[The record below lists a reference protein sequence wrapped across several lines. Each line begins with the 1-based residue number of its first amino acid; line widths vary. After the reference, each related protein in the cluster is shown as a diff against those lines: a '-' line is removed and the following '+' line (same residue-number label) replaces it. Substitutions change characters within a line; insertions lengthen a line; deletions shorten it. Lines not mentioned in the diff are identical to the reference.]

1 MKYKNLSLLV
11 GMLLILS
18 FVTTGTSL
26 LDDPTTV
33 QKIPGH
39 LVYPYPPDQSSVT
52 ISEIVHRIPQPIT
65 TTSTEVI
72 AMINAHT
79 ESMYLGYLQGL
90 VNFGPRLTDTTA
102 CWDAGDWIYDEFQ
115 NMGLQVRYQN
125 WSYWG
130 DSGSNIEA
138 TIPGTDPGSDEIY
151 IVCGHY
157 DSVSGSP
164 GADDDG
170 SGTIAAMAAAY
181 VMKDYSFNHTI
192 RFVAFSGEEQG
203 LLGSHEYVAEAVSQ
217 GDNIVGV
224 LNADMIGFALTQSQ
238 GSQLHVF
245 NDGPSG
251 WLYDFTN
258 SVSQQYNDLID
269 LIALDSGYTWGS
281 DHNSFWDAGYNAL
294 FYHEYEFNHYYHSA
308 DDTIANMN
316 MSYAVKSSKLVLAT
330 LAELAGAQ
338 TSGEPPE
345 PPTVNGPTEGIMGVS
360 VNFTVTT
367 TDPEGD
373 EVFYFV
379 NWDDGTTS
387 DWIGPYNS
395 GETVDIGHTYNDAD
409 IYEIRVRSRDVHYGQ
424 SAWSDPHTINIIQ
437 GPILD
442 IDFMQGGIL
451 RVKTTIQNNGEVAA
465 NDVDW
470 SIAINGGFLLLNGG
484 ATGII
489 DTIPAG
495 SSQEIQSGL
504 IFGLG
509 QAIIQVHATTPE
521 GIADQYQQG
530 AQILLFFI
538 TINT

>member
-1 MKYKNLSLLV
+1 MKYKHISLLV

-18 FVTTGTSL
+18 FVTTATSVF
-26 LDDPTTV
+26 DDPPI

-39 LVYPYPPDQSSVT
+39 IVYPFPPDTSTVS
-52 ISEIVHRIPQPIT
+52 ISEITHRIPQPIT
-65 TTSTEVI
+65 TTSPEVI
-72 AMINAHT
+72 AMLNAHT

-90 VNFGPRLTDTTA
+90 VDFGPRLTDTTA
-102 CWDAGDWIYDEFQ
+102 CWDAGDWLYDEFQ

-130 DSGSNIEA
+130 YTGSNIEA
-138 TIPGTDPGSDEIY
+138 TIPGTDPSSDEIY

-170 SGTIAAMAAAY
+170 SGTIAALAAAY
-181 VMKDYSFNHTI
+181 VMKDYQFNHTI
-192 RFVAFSGEEQG
+192 KFVAFSGEEQG

-224 LNADMIGFALTQSQ
+224 LNADMIGFALTQTQ
-238 GSQLHVF
+238 GSQIHVF

-258 SVSQQYNDLID
+258 SVSQQYDDLID

-294 FYHEYEFNHYYHSA
+294 FYHEYEFNHYYHSP

-338 TSGEPPE
+338 TTGEPPE
-345 PPTVNGPTEGIMGVS
+345 PPTINGPTEGIMGVP
-360 VNFTVTT
+360 VNFTIST
-367 TDPEGD
+367 TDPEGHQIY
-373 EVFYFV
+373 YFV

-387 DWIGPYNS
+387 DWLGPYAS
-395 GETVDIGHTYNDAD
+395 GETVDIGHTYQQSDA
-409 IYEIRVRSRDVHYGQ
+409 YAIRVRARDEFYSQ
-424 SAWSDPHTINIIQ
+424 SDWSDPHNITILQ

-442 IDFMQGGIL
+442 IDPISGGIF
-451 RVKTTIQNNGEVAA
+451 RITTNIQNTGEVAA
-465 NDVDW
+465 ENVEW
-470 SIAINGGFLLLNGG
+470 NIGINGGFLLLSGSTSG
-484 ATGII
+484 TI
-489 DTIPAG
+489 DSIVAG
-495 SSQEIQSGL
+495 DAQQIQSGL

-509 QAIIQVHATTPE
+509 QTIVHITASTPE
-521 GIADQYQQG
+521 GNTDQHQQG
-530 AQILLFFI
+530 AQVLLFFI
-538 TINT
+538 SINT